1 MIKLLEN
8 FQLENPLNN
17 MNMQNIEIYIK
28 EKKIKLKKRVKMLS
42 NELKLSIYKPSNTD
56 TAYVYSFE

>member
-1 MIKLLEN
+1 MQFSLMIKLLEN

-42 NELKLSIYKPSNTD
+42 NELKLSI
-56 TAYVYSFE
+56 